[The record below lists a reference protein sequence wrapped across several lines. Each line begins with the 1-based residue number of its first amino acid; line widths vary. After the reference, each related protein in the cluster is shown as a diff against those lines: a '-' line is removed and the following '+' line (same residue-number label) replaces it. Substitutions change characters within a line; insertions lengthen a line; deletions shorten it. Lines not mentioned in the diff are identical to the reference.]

1 MPDKQAKQ
9 PFKWFLLRI
18 RPLLRIL
25 KGFRGTPHAIAG
37 GFSLGIFLALTP
49 TVGVQLI
56 IAVFLA
62 TFFKVSRPASL
73 IGVMVTNPVTI
84 PPIFTFNYYIGS
96 LFLEGPSVK
105 EVYQHFF
112 KIAEDMAKLNVWEV
126 TDQVKAFAETGQEM
140 FLPLLLGSLIV
151 ATVSSLI
158 TYFILVRLLGF
169 LFLHGQRRRLLKEQQ
184 AHSVSTDNSP
194 QK

>member
-1 MPDKQAKQ
+1 MPHEPAKQ
-9 PFKWFLLRI
+9 PFKWLLLRL

-62 TFFKVSRPASL
+62 TVFKVSRPAAL
-73 IGVMVTNPVTI
+73 IAVMVTNPVTI

-96 LFLEGPSVK
+96 LFIDGPSVT
-105 EVYQHFF
+105 EVYKHFIR
-112 KIAEDMAKLNVWEV
+112 IAADMAKFNVWEV
-126 TDQVKAFAETGQEM
+126 TDQIKAFAETGQEM
-140 FLPLLLGSLIV
+140 LLPLILGSLII
-151 ATVSSLI
+151 ATISAIISYIIV
-158 TYFILVRLLGF
+158 VRVLSF
-169 LFLHGQRRRLLKEQQ
+169 LFLHSQRRKMLKEKMAPSRSNTSKKQ
-184 AHSVSTDNSP
+184 
-194 QK
+194 